1 MFDDAGLTE
10 QEVRLAPGD
19 ALVLYTDGVIEAR
32 APHGAFYGETRLASL
47 LRSSVGLDAST
58 LAGRI
63 ESAVLG
69 FQENDPRDDVAVL
82 VLRVSD

>member
-1 MFDDAGLTE
+1 MFDDPDLTE
-10 QEVRLAPGD
+10 QEIYLAPGD
-19 ALVLYTDGVIEAR
+19 TLVLYTDGVIEAR
-32 APHGAFYGETRLASL
+32 APDGAFYGEARLASL
-47 LRSSVGLDAST
+47 LCSSVGLDAST

-69 FQENDPRDDVAVL
+69 FQENNPHDDVAVL

>member
-1 MFDDAGLTE
+1 VKLG
-10 QEVRLAPGD
+10 
-19 ALVLYTDGVIEAR
+19 
-32 APHGAFYGETRLASL
+32 GAQRRERQDGETRLASL